1 MNKNVELNKKK
12 NAGFTLAEVLV
23 ACIII
28 VLLTAVGARGI
39 STAAH
44 AYFNVIDRANASTLL
59 STSLSELRNELSV
72 ATNVSI
78 DDNSIVYRSGRSGNE
93 SKIKNGTDDSGI
105 VVSEFVNNT
114 NYFDRLLVTSQAAT
128 EKLHCEYESVS
139 YADGVIIINNISV
152 IKDDKTLVSRP
163 TYMIKAG

>member
-78 DDNSIVYRSGRSGNE
+78 DDNSIVYRSERSGNE
-93 SKIKNGTDDSGI
+93 SKIKNGADNSGI
-105 VVSEFVNNT
+105 VVSEYINNVDS
-114 NYFDRLLVTSQAAT
+114 FDRLLVTSKAAT
-128 EKLHCEYESVS
+128 EKLHCEYENVK
-139 YADGVIIINNISV
+139 YENGAITIYNVKIIKNGTVLINRPEYV
-152 IKDDKTLVSRP
+152 IK
-163 TYMIKAG
+163 IG